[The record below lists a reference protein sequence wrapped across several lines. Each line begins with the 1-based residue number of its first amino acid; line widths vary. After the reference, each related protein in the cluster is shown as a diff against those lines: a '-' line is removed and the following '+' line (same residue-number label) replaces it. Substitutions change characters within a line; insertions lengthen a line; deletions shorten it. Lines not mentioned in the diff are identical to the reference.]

1 MRGEED
7 TTPGDLLVDLQA
19 AARNCSSLE
28 DSYRIGRNLDQV
40 EEAHPGAVLLE
51 RLPVEADKF
60 RLAIR
65 FRCNRSG
72 RSRDTVLA
80 VGADWDTRV
89 RIRDTLGVR
98 DTRIRGNLMV
108 QRVVVVGADGAED
121 AVDLAV
127 SDHQDTLRLE
137 VPKAVFARAEGHPEG
152 LPKVV
157 ARLEVVAAAALAA
170 MPLPVKREG
179 APVTK

>member
-1 MRGEED
+1 M
-7 TTPGDLLVDLQA
+7 
-19 AARNCSSLE
+19 
-28 DSYRIGRNLDQV
+28 

-108 QRVVVVGADGAED
+108 QRVLGEENITKIGDFYILTRSYVVVGADGAED